1 MLIPT
6 QLYFAHN
13 CVPNTIHYIE
23 NQVSTTGRAE
33 KMRCVVKASV
43 PICKDEVIS
52 IDFLPTPYLS
62 YSLRR
67 KILEHL
73 CLNCLCERCK
83 NPYKINDRSGVIRCP
98 HCSLG
103 YVHAESALN
112 WKDSVWS
119 CDRCQEEISYAR
131 VTQIHTEWSNRLY
144 NIPKNR
150 SGLETLINFVK
161 VAESKLNENHEL
173 VIMAW
178 CFIETIIRPVLEAE
192 RRDYFPHATRELRDE
207 VLNDYRLLQRYCEVC
222 EQHFKALRPGIW
234 LDRGEL
240 LYM

>member
-13 CVPNTIHYIE
+13 CVPNTIHYIQ
-23 NQVSTTGRAE
+23 NQVSLTSHRAE

-43 PICKDEVIS
+43 SILKDELIS

-67 KILEHL
+67 KVLENL
-73 CLNCLCERCK
+73 CLNCSCDRCK
-83 NPYKINDRSGVIRCP
+83 DPYKTGDRSGVIRCP
-98 HCSLG
+98 NCTHG
-103 YVHAESALN
+103 YVRAETALH

-119 CDRCQEEISYAR
+119 CYRCQEEISYAK
-131 VTQIHTEWSNRLY
+131 VTQIHKEWSNKLY

-150 SGLETLINFVK
+150 SGLEKLIKFAEL
-161 VAESKLNENHEL
+161 AESKLNDNHEL

-207 VLNDYRLLQRYCEVC
+207 VLNDYRLLQRYCDVC
-222 EQHFKALRPGIW
+222 EPHFKALRPGIW
-234 LDRGEL
+234 LDRGECL
-240 LYM
+240 